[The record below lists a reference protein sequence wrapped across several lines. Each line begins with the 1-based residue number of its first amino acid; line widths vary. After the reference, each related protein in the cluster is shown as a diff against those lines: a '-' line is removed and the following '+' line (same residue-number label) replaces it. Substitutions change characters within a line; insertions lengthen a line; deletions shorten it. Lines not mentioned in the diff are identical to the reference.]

1 MRVRAGEE
9 LLTPI
14 LAPSFHSNHITIGCW
29 AAITYGRRTSLV
41 RLRQRTPDE
50 GTSKRDRLGLNAQQY
65 ADEINEPFLIP
76 YLLSLDV
83 PLKQLQI
90 SEDNATP
97 HEGAPNRALT
107 AAYGTRRLYLPANS
121 PDLNLIE
128 NVWHL
133 LKGRLR
139 KRFTLVEDRPHT
151 EEQLW
156 TAMEEEWEAID
167 QITIDSLLDSMPNRV
182 TAVISANSEHTKW

>member
-1 MRVRAGEE
+1 MAS
-9 LLTPI
+9 
-14 LAPSFHSNHITIGCW
+14 SFRSNRITIGCW
-29 AAITYGRRTSLV
+29 AAITYGSRTPLV
-41 RLRQRTPDE
+41 GIRQCTPDE
-50 GTSKRDRLGLNAQQY
+50 RTSKRDRLGLNAQQY

-83 PLKQLQI
+83 PLEQLQI
-90 SEDNATP
+90 GEDNATP
-97 HEGAPNRALT
+97 HKGAPNRALM
-107 AAYGTRRLYLPANS
+107 AAYSTRRLYPPANS
-121 PDLNLIE
+121 PDLNLIG

-156 TAMEEEWEAID
+156 MAMEEE
-167 QITIDSLLDSMPNRV
+167 
-182 TAVISANSEHTKW
+182 